1 MRVRTIGLSVIAFGI
16 LIGAGG
22 CSSESP
28 TSPLAPST
36 ASAVKGGYIG
46 AGSRTDSTSVSTQSG
61 GYIGAGSRR
70 DPTSPTIQGG
80 YIGAGS

>member
-1 MRVRTIGLSVIAFGI
+1 MRVRTCGFAILAFGI

-36 ASAVKGGYIG
+36 TSEMKGGYIG
-46 AGSRTDSTSVSTQSG
+46 GGQRGQDSASVSTQNGGYIGGGQKESTVTASG
-61 GYIGAGSRR
+61 GYIG
-70 DPTSPTIQGG
+70 GG
-80 YIGAGS
+80 Q